1 MRFAGL
7 AVGLTATRAI
17 GIAARARPT
26 GCNGPVM
33 TSSIAAGVAFGGAAG
48 FLLILATLHVLKPQL
63 DPSWRLI
70 SEYAIGR
77 LGWLMSLAFVS
88 LAASCFALHFALG
101 LSPGGVALSVVAL
114 GALGSAL
121 FVGDPTATP
130 WTSQTA
136 AGRLHTVSAALFV
149 LGFPP
154 AATMVGWDLSGAP
167 AATRSLPAWISL
179 MVWAGFL
186 SFVGSII
193 FYGAP
198 KCRFGPQVRIG
209 WQNRLMM
216 VSYATWLMIAA
227 WKG

>member
-1 MRFAGL
+1 M
-7 AVGLTATRAI
+7 I
-17 GIAARARPT
+17 
-26 GCNGPVM
+26 
-33 TSSIAAGVAFGGAAG
+33 SSRIAAGVAFSGAAG
-48 FLLILATLHVLKPQL
+48 FLLILAALHVLKPRL

-77 LGWLMSLAFVS
+77 HGWLMSLAFVS
-88 LAASCFALHFALG
+88 LSASCFALHFALG

-121 FVGDPTATP
+121 FVADPTATP
-130 WTSQTA
+130 WISQTA

-154 AATMVGWDLSGAP
+154 ATTIVGWNLSGAP
-167 AATRSLPAWISL
+167 ASTQSLLAWISL
-179 MVWAGFL
+179 IVWAGFL
-186 SFVGSII
+186 LFVGSII

-216 VSYATWLMIAA
+216 VIYSTWLMIVA

>member
-1 MRFAGL
+1 M
-7 AVGLTATRAI
+7 
-17 GIAARARPT
+17 
-26 GCNGPVM
+26 M

-48 FLLILATLHVLKPQL
+48 FLLILAALHVLKPQL

-77 LGWLMSLAFVS
+77 FGWLMSLAFVCLS
-88 LAASCFALHFALG
+88 ASCFALLFALG
-101 LSPGGVALSVVAL
+101 LSPGGIALGVVAL

-121 FVGDPTATP
+121 FVAEPTTTP
-130 WTSQTA
+130 WMSQTA
-136 AGRLHTVSAALFV
+136 IGRLHIVCATLFV

-154 AATMVGWDLSGAP
+154 ATTIVGWNLSGGQTP
-167 AATRSLPAWISL
+167 ASVQSLLAWLSL
-179 MVWAGFL
+179 IVWAGFL
-186 SFVGSII
+186 LFVGSII

-216 VSYATWLMIAA
+216 VIYSTWLMIVA